1 MIESLV
7 HKSAVSI
14 VKRSAVSLELWKVDS
29 LDVEMDSTVVVSKT
43 SKKVGL
49 SGSATA
55 EKKVGQMTAPAADVT
70 VVSKVESRV

>member
-7 HKSAVSI
+7 HKSAVST
-14 VKRSAVSLELWKVDS
+14 VKRSAVSLEMWKVDS

-49 SGSATA
+49 SGSATD
-55 EKKVGQMTAPAADVT
+55 EKKVKQMAAPVADLT